1 MPSHTELLRLAVD
14 LAHAN
19 RQRGGRPFGA
29 VLARDGEVIATGIND
44 IVHTHD
50 PSAHAEMQALR
61 AGTRRQAS
69 PSLAGCTLYASGH
82 PCPMCLAALVMAGA
96 EQVFFAFDNA
106 DAQPYGLSSEGAY
119 QRLRMP
125 LQPPPQPLRRLD
137 TGITAAQLYGNAP
150 WA

>member
-1 MPSHTELLRLAVD
+1 MAVE
-14 LAHAN
+14 N
-19 RQRGGRPFGA
+19 VKRGGKPFGA
-29 VLARDGEVIATGIND
+29 VIVKDDRVIATGTNKAAQTGD
-44 IVHTHD
+44 LT
-50 PSAHAEMQALR
+50 SHAETEAIR
-61 AGTRRQAS
+61 KAGIEEKSDQLKGA
-69 PSLAGCTLYASGH
+69 TLYASGH

-125 LQPPPQPLRRLD
+125 LQPPPLPLTRLD